1 MIPRPKLTRIPGELP
16 TSKADT
22 YTQDLTKLTRP
33 QLLELRDR
41 QMKLLEN
48 KQRISKLPDKGAR
61 IQNFYD
67 KILKELA
74 QRDDVQK
81 AAELFSDLNIAS
93 TGQEKLTTLEW
104 TGKLDREDRGEA
116 ILDSDDDEE
125 TDPLKIIAQGY
136 TADKIVKYVKPERSL
151 ITEQDLKEIES
162 FEREKHN
169 GSVCSEA
176 SSTHSIELEPHALY
190 LIEKTVD
197 HPLSTEKFLPHKT
210 TKSNVHDPEKEK
222 LRKRGKYWEN
232 TAATPPPIMHSG
244 TKMLSLQESIEVQAD
259 YEQRL
264 KRVQEEQAKERL
276 AAKLAQGR
284 EHNLVLPDEAIRKLN
299 QFFGV
304 YREDN
309 GSDSDLESVH
319 ELHIASDDEVVDE
332 DEDRG
337 HVTYTVYT

>member
-1 MIPRPKLTRIPGELP
+1 M
-16 TSKADT
+16 
-22 YTQDLTKLTRP
+22 
-33 QLLELRDR
+33 
-41 QMKLLEN
+41 
-48 KQRISKLPDKGAR
+48 
-61 IQNFYD
+61 
-67 KILKELA
+67 A
-74 QRDDVQK
+74 QRDEVQK

-162 FEREKHN
+162 FDREKHN

-197 HPLSTEKFLPHKT
+197 HPLTTDKFLPHKT

-264 KRVQEEQAKERL
+264 KVTTDNFSFEICPFLHNVVHIQERL
-276 AAKLAQGR
+276 TFLLASIQFTFFIAGSRGASKGETGR
-284 EHNLVLPDEAIRKLN
+284 EV
-299 QFFGV
+299 
-304 YREDN
+304 
-309 GSDSDLESVH
+309 GS
-319 ELHIASDDEVVDE
+319 
-332 DEDRG
+332 R
-337 HVTYTVYT
+337 